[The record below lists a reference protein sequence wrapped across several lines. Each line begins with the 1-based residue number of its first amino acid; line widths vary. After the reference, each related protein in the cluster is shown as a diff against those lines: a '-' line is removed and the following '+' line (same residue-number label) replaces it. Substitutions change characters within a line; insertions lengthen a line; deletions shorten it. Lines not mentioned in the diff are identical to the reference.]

1 MGRTINYAFKKEGGK
16 KFTDSEIETF
26 IQVRNKYAT
35 GKFAGV
41 WSCESFYPEPINY
54 FPNWNGV
61 KAYDIKLIQRQELN
75 NGDGYDYM
83 TYIEKKVEEL
93 MKGMEVK
100 VGYKDIYSP
109 KKKLSRVE
117 AYKLIAKNGW
127 ITIDNEDL
135 KEIRG
140 FVKVQGN
147 EFNAALTFMAIK
159 ELTMLMPNIEARMS
173 DEGEFLLCPIRLKQ
187 GKAIPLLNEM
197 KDDMQHYALKM
208 LFSKEFTGN
217 ILDTLEYKEFCHE
230 FTMDLNIDNGYGDM
244 TKYINE
250 KLRNIK
256 EVERRIYPLTPKDS
270 FGGKCNL
277 YLYNLEQL
285 KIKEW
290 YEADLFTRIAQVN
303 PKDFLTYKMTP
314 ATIMDSGETYY
325 GLSDVDA
332 EMESYKAIAQMQK
345 VLEKLGMNNTLQV
358 LGEGK

>member
-1 MGRTINYAFKKEGGK
+1 MGRTINYTFRKEGGK

-26 IQVRNKYAT
+26 IQVRNKYT
-35 GKFAGV
+35 SGKFAGV

-93 MKGMEVK
+93 MQGMEVK
-100 VGYKDIYSP
+100 VGYKDIHSP

-117 AYKLIAKNGW
+117 AYKLLAKNGW

-135 KEIRG
+135 KEICG

-159 ELTMLMPNIEARMS
+159 ELTMQMPNIEARMS

-197 KDDMQHYALKM
+197 KEDMQHYALKM
-208 LFSKEFTGN
+208 LFSKGFTGN
-217 ILDTLEYKEFCHE
+217 ILDKLENKDFCHE

-285 KIKEW
+285 KTKEW
-290 YEADLFTRIAQVN
+290 YDADLFTRITQVN

-314 ATIMDSGETYY
+314 ATIMDSGEAYY

-345 VLEKLGMNNTLQV
+345 VLGKLGMNSNLQV
-358 LGEGK
+358 LGG